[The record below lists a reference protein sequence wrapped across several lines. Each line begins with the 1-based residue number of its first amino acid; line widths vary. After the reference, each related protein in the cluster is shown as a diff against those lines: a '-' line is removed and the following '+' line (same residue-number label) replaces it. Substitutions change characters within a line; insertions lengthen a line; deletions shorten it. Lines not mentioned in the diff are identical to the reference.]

1 MGIDKRKFERFPA
14 RLEVE
19 IRTRGR
25 GQICPSLDVS
35 RHGMFLTTSN
45 PPHERQLL
53 ILRIPVP
60 DDQPPIDVMASVVR
74 RHAPGTGSDLPAGM
88 GINFFALTEE
98 NKNRWE
104 AFLAKLR
111 GEAPRSPEANGEGN
125 RPTFLLQPRDVGRL
139 QLFETRDFSQ
149 GSMFLRTPVLREIG
163 ETIKVMLLHPIT
175 DEEFPLLARVKA
187 VHSGSKTE
195 PKGMTLEFEPINAQL
210 RLDFHAFVEHGVTSQ
225 SAIQSAASMPNGKDV
240 RPLFSSGEDPAGSSS
255 TSPGTDPLE
264 AMEVEAMML
273 VTEEEISSDRMHDLL
288 SDLRIE
294 APEVTATPPPDSAAT
309 PPKASPKEPSAPAPA
324 PAEAPPLPPVSVES
338 TELWEELRNSLKSA
352 PEDVSLLFR
361 LGSGL
366 ARQPAS
372 SFEAIGYLQRLLALE
387 PHHPLANGA
396 LALAYAQMGQ
406 RAAAERHLSRAR
418 RLGQPV
424 DARIHALLA
433 TAVR

>member
-1 MGIDKRKFERFPA
+1 MGAEKRKFERFPA

-25 GQICPSLDVS
+25 GQICPSADVS
-35 RHGMFLTTSN
+35 RHGMYLTTPN

-74 RHAPGTGSDLPAGM
+74 RHSPGVGGGNERPAGM

-104 AFLAKLR
+104 AYLAKLR
-111 GEAPRSPEANGEGN
+111 GEAPRPTEEGVENN

-139 QLFETRDFSQ
+139 QLFESRDFSQ
-149 GSMFLRTPVLREIG
+149 GSMFLRTPVLREADEI
-163 ETIKVMLLHPIT
+163 IKVMLLHPVT

-187 VHSGSKTE
+187 VHNGSKTE
-195 PKGMTLEFEPINAQL
+195 PKGMTLDFVPIDAEV
-210 RLDFHAFVEHGVTSQ
+210 RSAFHAFVEHGVGS
-225 SAIQSAASMPNGKDV
+225 SAALKAAGAVSTGKEIP
-240 RPLFSSGEDPAGSSS
+240 PLFAATKADVELSIGNDATE
-255 TSPGTDPLE
+255 
-264 AMEVEAMML
+264 EVDEMML
-273 VTEEEISSDRMHDLL
+273 VTEEEISSDRMIDLL
-288 SDLRIE
+288 SDLEIE
-294 APEVTATPPPDSAAT
+294 VPVPARSPATKPPLKASAPSAAPVAAPQPAAPPPEPAAPT
-309 PPKASPKEPSAPAPA
+309 PSPET
-324 PAEAPPLPPVSVES
+324 LQ
-338 TELWEELRNSLKSA
+338 LWEELRTSLEAA

-366 ARQPAS
+366 ARDKSTA
-372 SFEAIGYLQRLLALE
+372 FEAVGFLQRLLALE

-396 LALAYAQMGQ
+396 LALAYAQIGQ

-418 RLGQPV
+418 RMGQLV
-424 DARIHALLA
+424 DARVHSLLA
-433 TAVR
+433 AP

>member
-35 RHGMFLTTSN
+35 RHGMFLTTPN

-74 RHAPGTGSDLPAGM
+74 RHATGGGSELPAGM

-111 GEAPRSPEANGEGN
+111 GEVPRSPEVNSEGN
-125 RPTFLLQPRDVGRL
+125 RPTFLLQPRDIGRL
-139 QLFETRDFSQ
+139 QLFEARDFAQ
-149 GSMFLRTPVLREIG
+149 GSMFLRTPVLREID

-195 PKGMTLEFEPINAQL
+195 PKGMTLEFEPVDAAL
-210 RLDFHAFVEHGVTSQ
+210 RRDFHAFVEQGVTSQ
-225 SAIQSAASMPNGKDV
+225 SAIQSAASVSSGKEV
-240 RPLFSSGEDPAGSSS
+240 RPLFEADQPLGNAKPGSSQD
-255 TSPGTDPLE
+255 PGQVEEIVEELSE
-264 AMEVEAMML
+264 AEAVTL
-273 VTEEEISSDRMHDLL
+273 VTEEEISSDRLHDLL
-288 SDLRIE
+288 SDLKIE
-294 APEVTATPPPDSAAT
+294 APDEPPDEPQAA
-309 PPKASPKEPSAPAPA
+309 PPEVSR
-324 PAEAPPLPPVSVES
+324 PAEVPAAPPENA
-338 TELWEELRNSLKSA
+338 EAWDELRSSLGTA
-352 PEDVSLLFR
+352 PEDVTLLFR

-366 ARQPAS
+366 ARHPAT

-396 LALAYAQMGQ
+396 LALAYAQIGQ

-424 DARIHALLA
+424 DARIHSLLGA
-433 TAVR
+433 NSAGA

>member
-35 RHGMFLTTSN
+35 RHGMFLTTPN

-74 RHAPGTGSDLPAGM
+74 RHASGGGSELPAGM

-111 GEAPRSPEANGEGN
+111 GEVPRSPELNIDGN

-139 QLFETRDFSQ
+139 QLFETRDFAQ
-149 GSMFLRTPVLREIG
+149 GSMFLRTPVLREID

-195 PKGMTLEFEPINAQL
+195 PKGMTLEFEPVDASL
-210 RLDFHAFVEHGVTSQ
+210 RRDFHAFVEQGVTSQ
-225 SAIQSAASMPNGKDV
+225 SAIQSAASVPNGKEV
-240 RPLFSSGEDPAGSSS
+240 RPLFEAEEPSMVVAKPEIPEDPGQADEI
-255 TSPGTDPLE
+255 PE
-264 AMEVEAMML
+264 AEAMML
-273 VTEEEISSDRMHDLL
+273 VTEEEISSDRLHDLL
-288 SDLRIE
+288 SDLKIE
-294 APEVTATPPPDSAAT
+294 VPDDSPEAPPDAAPPAAPEVSR
-309 PPKASPKEPSAPAPA
+309 
-324 PAEAPPLPPVSVES
+324 PAEAPAAPPENSEA
-338 TELWEELRNSLKSA
+338 WEELRGALGVA
-352 PEDVSLLFR
+352 PEDVTLLFR

-366 ARQPAS
+366 ARHPAT

-387 PHHPLANGA
+387 PHHPLANG
-396 LALAYAQMGQ
+396 
-406 RAAAERHLSRAR
+406 
-418 RLGQPV
+418 P
-424 DARIHALLA
+424 
-433 TAVR
+433 

>member
-35 RHGMFLTTSN
+35 RHGMFLTTQN

-74 RHAPGTGSDLPAGM
+74 RHASGGGSELPAGM

-111 GEAPRSPEANGEGN
+111 GEVPRSPDASSDGN
-125 RPTFLLQPRDVGRL
+125 RPTFLLQPRDIGRL
-139 QLFETRDFSQ
+139 QLFEARDFAQ
-149 GSMFLRTPVLREIG
+149 GSMFLRTPVLREID
-163 ETIKVMLLHPIT
+163 ETIKVMLLHPVT

-195 PKGMTLEFEPINAQL
+195 PKGMTLEFAPIDAAL
-210 RLDFHAFVEHGVTSQ
+210 RRDFHAFVEQGVTSQ
-225 SAIQSAASMPNGKDV
+225 SAIQSAASIPSGKEV
-240 RPLFSSGEDPAGSSS
+240 RPLFAADEPSMVVARPEIPKDPAQ
-255 TSPGTDPLE
+255 LE
-264 AMEVEAMML
+264 EIPEAEAMML
-273 VTEEEISSDRMHDLL
+273 VTEEEISSDRLHDLL
-288 SDLRIE
+288 SDLKIE
-294 APEVTATPPPDSAAT
+294 APDEPRDEPQGEPPVVPPEVSR
-309 PPKASPKEPSAPAPA
+309 
-324 PAEAPPLPPVSVES
+324 PAEVPPAAPPENSEA
-338 TELWEELRNSLKSA
+338 WEELRSALGVA
-352 PEDVSLLFR
+352 PEDVTLLFR

-366 ARQPAS
+366 GRHPAT

-396 LALAYAQMGQ
+396 LALAYAQIGQ

-424 DARIHALLA
+424 DARIQGLLGSSSTRA
-433 TAVR
+433 